1 MLTSAVMA
9 QDLPDETKT
18 STLVAI
24 NKVMW
29 IQNDLFARHYITK
42 PALKGTQP
50 MGVEHA
56 MPAAV
61 LGLVVILAFV
71 IYHTI

>member
-9 QDLPDETKT
+9 QDLPEETKT

-29 IQNDLFARHYITK
+29 IQNDLFARHYISNPT
-42 PALKGTQP
+42 LKTIQP

-56 MPAAV
+56 MPTAV
-61 LGLVVILAFV
+61 LGLVMVLAFV
-71 IYHTI
+71 IYRTI